1 MLGSLYGYLSS
12 EPGILPALQ
21 VLFPQAW
28 EPARADPALLCMQ
41 NLGAVQPYFDFE
53 LAEMTYFVMVV
64 VVVVF
69 SVAAAV
75 DWFPCH
81 WKVEGSNCTSSASA
95 QSGIAYTSG
104 FS

>member
-28 EPARADPALLCMQ
+28 ESARADPALLCMQ
-41 NLGAVQPYFDFE
+41 NLGVMQPYFE
-53 LAEMTYFVMVV
+53 LAEMTYFVMV